1 MAIDKNTAAKLKRY
15 AQAFREARE
24 RGANES
30 DTVMF
35 LVKFFEEVLGYD
47 PLAGEISKEVA
58 IKDRYCDI
66 GLKIAGSIEVLVEAK
81 AAGNKGLRER
91 DIEQAENYASRHGI
105 EWVLLTNGIEWQ
117 LYHVSFSEGEGEG
130 IRHDLAFETN
140 LLDDTSE
147 KAWEVLGLLAKEAFE
162 KDLLDD
168 FWIHRKALSP
178 ASLVRT
184 LFTEPVLNVLRREL
198 NREAEIRLDMEDVF
212 EAVRDV
218 LSKESLMVAG
228 DITLKKRRKKRR
240 AKAATE
246 HSAVSAAASAALAVP
261 TPPMVTQ
268 LDSLDGTPNP

>member
-1 MAIDKNTAAKLKRY
+1 MAIDKSTATKLKRY
-15 AQAFREARE
+15 AQAFRDARE

-81 AAGNKGLRER
+81 AAGNKGLRDR

-140 LLDDTSE
+140 LVEGEPE
-147 KAWEVLGLLAKEAFE
+147 KVWEVLGLLTKDAFE
-162 KDLLDD
+162 KDILDD
-168 FWIHRKALSP
+168 FWTHRKALSP
-178 ASLVRT
+178 VSLVRT

-198 NREAEIRLDMEDVF
+198 NREAEIRLEMEDVF

-240 AKAATE
+240 TKTLAATGAAGTPE
-246 HSAVSAAASAALAVP
+246 AAPPAAAPPGIPDGPAQATGTS
-261 TPPMVTQ
+261 TP
-268 LDSLDGTPNP
+268 